1 MTSAE
6 GSNCQRPSPWR
17 AEVGKAWW
25 LLCQDS
31 PKDSGASQNT
41 LRDSSEVGKR
51 RRPKTWQIELML

>member
-1 MTSAE
+1 MTSAD

-17 AEVGKAWW
+17 AEVGNAWW
-25 LLCQDS
+25 LLCHDS

-41 LRDSSEVGKR
+41 LRDSSAVAKR